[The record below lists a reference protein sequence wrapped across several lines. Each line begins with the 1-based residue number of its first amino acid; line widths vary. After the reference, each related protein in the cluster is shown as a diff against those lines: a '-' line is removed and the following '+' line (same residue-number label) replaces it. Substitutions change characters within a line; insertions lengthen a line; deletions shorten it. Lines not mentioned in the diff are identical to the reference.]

1 MDKKWFVLGIML
13 CCLVGF
19 IVGSLAKTDMILANS
34 KKILINKIQDRE
46 KASFYNELL
55 IVKKIDYQ
63 GQFTIVTYEILND
76 TFRLITLTDKINT
89 IV

>member
-1 MDKKWFVLGIML
+1 M
-13 CCLVGF
+13 
-19 IVGSLAKTDMILANS
+19 GSLAKTDMILANS